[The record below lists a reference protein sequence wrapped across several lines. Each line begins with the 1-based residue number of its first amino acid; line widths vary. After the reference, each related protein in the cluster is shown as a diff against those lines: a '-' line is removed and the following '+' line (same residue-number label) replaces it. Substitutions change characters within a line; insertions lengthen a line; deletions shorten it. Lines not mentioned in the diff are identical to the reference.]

1 LQCWAGEDG
10 SQFSEMTRA
19 DQEII
24 YSGTTVFA
32 FYINFA
38 PMHIPAGRKDDE
50 AQKKAKNE
58 RYVWRKG

>member
-1 LQCWAGEDG
+1 
-10 SQFSEMTRA
+10 MTRA